1 MNFES
6 RLGFIHEVK
15 DWRFYSRIKFITYRE
30 DMGIPG
36 NQGVFLCVTYNFFI
50 NLLYYKPNRNKTEC
64 DNLLILAIY
73 PFENSTIED
82 YI

>member
-1 MNFES
+1 
-6 RLGFIHEVK
+6 
-15 DWRFYSRIKFITYRE
+15 
-30 DMGIPG
+30 MGIPG